1 LLQNIYCYIC
11 RIFVYYSMIRNDKI
25 VIFDLDGTLALIDDR
40 RDLATKDNG
49 KFDWDVFF
57 DPDNISLDVPND
69 TVIQMANILHKQ
81 GFRIFILSGRSD
93 VTHQATVNWLNDN
106 GIWWDHL
113 VMRPQN
119 HLYMPDNDLKQMWLD
134 SIGKDNV
141 AMVFDDRNQV
151 VDMWRQNGLTCF
163 QVADGNF

>member
-1 LLQNIYCYIC
+1 MSL
-11 RIFVYYSMIRNDKI
+11 DKKI

-57 DPDNISLDVPND
+57 NPDNISLDLPNQP
-69 TVIQMANILHKQ
+69 VIDMANLLHKQ

-119 HLYMPDNDLKQMWLD
+119 HLYLPDNDLKQMWLD

-151 VDMWRQNGLTCF
+151 VDMWRDNGLTCF
-163 QVADGNF
+163 QVADGDF

>member
-1 LLQNIYCYIC
+1 
-11 RIFVYYSMIRNDKI
+11 MIRKDKI
-25 VIFDLDGTLALIDDR
+25 VIFDLDRTLALIDDR

-57 DPDNISLDVPND
+57 DPNNINLDLPNVP
-69 TVIQMANILHKQ
+69 VIQMANILHKQ

-119 HLYMPDNDLKQMWLD
+119 HLYLPDNDLKQMWLD

-141 AMVFDDRNQV
+141 AMVFDDRQQV
-151 VDMWRQNGLTCF
+151 VDMWRDNGLTTF
-163 QVADGNF
+163 QVAKGDF

>member
-1 LLQNIYCYIC
+1 
-11 RIFVYYSMIRNDKI
+11 MDKKT
-25 VIFDLDGTLALIDDR
+25 VIFDLDGTLALIDKR

-57 DPDNISLDVPND
+57 NPDNINLDLPNQP
-69 TVIQMANILHKQ
+69 VINMANMLHKQ

-93 VTHQATVNWLNDN
+93 VTHQATVDWLNDN
-106 GIWWDHL
+106 DIWWDHL

-119 HLYMPDNDLKQMWLD
+119 HLFMPDNDLKQSWLD
-134 SIGKDNV
+134 NIGKDNV

>member
-1 LLQNIYCYIC
+1 
-11 RIFVYYSMIRNDKI
+11 MIRNDKI

-57 DPDNISLDVPND
+57 DPNNINLDLPNVP
-69 TVIQMANILHKQ
+69 VIQMANILHKQ

-119 HLYMPDNDLKQMWLD
+119 HLYLPDNDLKQMWLD
-134 SIGKDNV
+134 SIGVDNV
-141 AMVFDDRNQV
+141 AMVFDDKNQV

-163 QVADGNF
+163 QVADGDF